1 MRNISENMQEDLVKK
16 LEKQGIQLD
25 VLAEIVTDSE
35 AMSKLFAEGAAVM
48 IEKKCVS
55 LYQRVYDMVDLCMEN
70 EVSILGVIDTRK

>member
-35 AMSKLFAEGAAVM
+35 AMSKLLQKERQ
-48 IEKKCVS
+48 
-55 LYQRVYDMVDLCMEN
+55 L
-70 EVSILGVIDTRK
+70 

>member
-25 VLAEIVTDSE
+25 VLAEIVTNSE

-48 IEKKCVS
+48 IEKKVYRFISECMIWLIYVWRMK
-55 LYQRVYDMVDLCMEN
+55 YQYLV
-70 EVSILGVIDTRK
+70 